1 MNQRSAVSGKPEP
14 KATEDTSAKSSA
26 STKTVPASGS
36 AAYRNWSINTGKKST
51 PLPEKYFSEST
62 DFSKWTESTDRY
74 QHVRPELGKV
84 ALSTE
89 TKPSR
94 MIAAIIPVAIY
105 RKMQARSRL
114 VNELAMAVLQLALRK
129 PVNEP
134 FMQPSRD
141 AVCTIML
148 RVNNQDYEKLSEIAD
163 CHFGGNVGMATCFLF
178 SLGAKNSAVNVS
190 PIQGFMS
197 PKDYIVEPVPDFV
210 VNDPDWPTSTDI
222 IAARTELKISQTLMA
237 KIIGMSRKT
246 VHCHEDGV
254 RNVRKVR
261 MLIMR
266 TCMAMGY
273 IPNLPP
279 TTS

>member
-1 MNQRSAVSGKPEP
+1 MNQRSAASGKPEP
-14 KATEDTSAKSSA
+14 KVTEGTSAKSSA

-36 AAYRNWSINTGKKST
+36 GAYRNWSINTERKST
-51 PLPEKYFSEST
+51 PLPEKSSSEST

-89 TKPSR
+89 AKSSR
-94 MIAAIIPVAIY
+94 MIAALITIANY
-105 RKMQARSRL
+105 RKLQARSKF
-114 VNELAMAVLQLALRK
+114 VNELATEVLRLALRK

-134 FMQPSRD
+134 VMQPSRD
-141 AVCTIML
+141 PVCTIML
-148 RVNNQDYEKLSEIAD
+148 RVNNQEYEKLSEIAD
-163 CHFGGNVGMATCFLF
+163 CHFGGNVKMATCFLL
-178 SLGAKNSAVNVS
+178 SHGVKNSAVNAS

-222 IAARTELKISQTLMA
+222 IAARTELQISQTLMA
-237 KIIGMSRKT
+237 KRIGMSRKT
-246 VHCHEDGV
+246 VRCHEDGV